1 MCLVGLQDFYF
12 DLGYE
17 ARLHMRLNNSA
28 RIIHYF
34 VVVGLLFRC
43 PTTCYKGIQLQ
54 ESLEKDVVTQRG
66 IGACTPTP
74 RRWYDGLQ
82 ARNSSKLSF
91 ADVFALILCWIPS
104 SIIFILTR
112 FNFTETMF
120 NSYAISLWISQIP
133 SPHLRRNRSLVQKR
147 ISVNYLSTKRGENWG
162 YSTGIHGGCNTKI
175 EYVSPGSETV
185 PWVRRFWVS

>member
-133 SPHLRRNRSLVQKR
+133 SIPSSEQEWIPCSEEIFGESSSVGKTGRKLGTLNRYPRRMQHEDRIRFSRIRNRQLR
-147 ISVNYLSTKRGENWG
+147 
-162 YSTGIHGGCNTKI
+162 
-175 EYVSPGSETV
+175 
-185 PWVRRFWVS
+185 